1 MTKNNKTKET
11 KILPLWGL
19 LVSILI
25 SSIVLIAINFYTLK
39 TMSSVRAY
47 INGESNYSKGE
58 KNATQSLISYLHT
71 ADIKYWEEFESNI
84 SIPRGDSIARATLL
98 ENGSRDIVRNGFL
111 QGINHKDDIED
122 MIWLFNT
129 FKNLPLLAGSIAT
142 WKAGDSLIYQKYII
156 ACQIRSAIENRTIE
170 MNKEK
175 FLAAL
180 ARNRKAFNSK
190 EMEFSASLGTIA
202 RKIRDYLFY
211 ANTIILLLILGN
223 VSAYAMIMVR
233 RRKEQNRALSHANKE
248 LDRIAHTLSHDLK
261 APINSLLGLLN
272 LAKKEND
279 PESLKTYFEIMQRTL
294 DKQERFIKEIIA
306 ISKENRKTVKKE
318 IVELDY
324 LIEQVINM
332 HKHMPAA
339 SDIKFKRHIGVH
351 RIFADLHRLE
361 IILNNLVSNAIKYH
375 DQKKNEKIIEINTYS
390 EKDKIRIDVT
400 DNGIGIENNDKSKIF
415 EMYYMSSNREKGSG
429 LGLFLVKEAL
439 EKLEGEILVKSVKG
453 EGSTFSVILKK

>member
-279 PESLKTYFEIMQRTL
+279 PENLKIYFEIMQRTL
-294 DKQERFIKEIIA
+294 DKQERFIKEMIA

>member
-294 DKQERFIKEIIA
+294 DKQERFIKEMIA